1 MAAILRAVVVD
12 HSGLVVL
19 FDLLVLDDSL
29 DFILMVIVMRIDGG
43 REIGSAGR
51 SDIITN
57 MLLATGSGD
66 GTDNEKSGDNKG
78 ELHV

>member
-1 MAAILRAVVVD
+1 
-12 HSGLVVL
+12 
-19 FDLLVLDDSL
+19 
-29 DFILMVIVMRIDGG
+29 
-43 REIGSAGR
+43 
-51 SDIITN
+51 